1 MKRPVAAAIVLLAAG
16 GLLVLNQ
23 VERHPSPEHA
33 APLRVIAPVSTPPR
47 GPRLTPPTP
56 RVTVAA
62 PAPVVRLP
70 VEPPAIQPTA
80 DALRAFAAEPEASR
94 RLALLRAYAA
104 PFRPGV
110 PGSVPAPADAEDLF
124 RRALEDPSQKV
135 SLEAMAILAT
145 GLLPTG
151 GALLEELLGH
161 ATDPERRQVAT
172 LALAEVDGERALP
185 QLVFAAEREP
195 TVALR
200 VSALDAIARVAGPE
214 ALATLDRFA
223 LSADCPE
230 VRSRAAS
237 LANRVRAT
245 A

>member
-1 MKRPVAAAIVLLAAG
+1 MKRSVAGTVVLLAVGA
-16 GLLVLNQ
+16 LLVLSQ

-47 GPRLTPPTP
+47 GGPRLTPPAP

-62 PAPVVRLP
+62 PAPVVRLA
-70 VEPPAIQPTA
+70 VQPAA

-110 PGSVPAPADAEDLF
+110 PGSVPAPADAEELF
-124 RRALEDPSQKV
+124 RRALEDPSQKI

-145 GLLPTG
+145 GFLPTG
-151 GALLEELLGH
+151 GVLLEDFLGH

-195 TVALR
+195 TVSLR
-200 VSALDAIARVAGPE
+200 VNALDAIARVGGPE

-223 LSADCPE
+223 LSADSAD

-237 LANRVRAT
+237 LANRMRVT
-245 A
+245 ASR